1 MELPTFAYVRA
12 ESLEEA
18 ARLLHEHSGRAR
30 LLAGGTEL
38 VPRMKYGLD
47 TPEVVIGLETAQAK
61 PFQVSP
67 DGRLRLDAP
76 VTLDALRRSEALRA
90 ALPILCDA
98 ARAVA
103 SKEIRVMGTLGG
115 NLCQETR
122 CLYYNQSHRFQF
134 VEPCFKRGGDRCYFI
149 PKGKQCWAVYMAD
162 TAPALLSLDARC
174 TLSNGVEQRTLPL
187 EEIYGQDPLHPL
199 GLSPGEVLTG
209 VDIADVPAK
218 GAGAYQKFTMRG
230 ALEFAGVSVAVTLG
244 LERAKGPVTQARIFV
259 GAVGP
264 GPARGR
270 KAEKA
275 LEGQVPDERRVA
287 EAAEILA
294 DEVRVWPHHGYS
306 APYLKAILRLKAQ
319 EALTIALE
327 RGAQG

>member
-1 MELPTFAYVRA
+1 MELPAFAYVRA

-18 ARLLHEHSGRAR
+18 GRLLHEHSGRAR

-38 VPRMKYGLD
+38 IPRMKYGLD
-47 TPEVVIGLETAQAK
+47 RPEVVIGLQTVQSLPAH
-61 PFQVSP
+61 VSP
-67 DGRLRLDAP
+67 DGQLRLDARL
-76 VTLDALRRSEALRA
+76 TLDALRRSEALRA

-149 PKGKQCWAVYMAD
+149 PKGKQCWAVYMSD

-174 TLSNGVEQRTLPL
+174 TLSNGVEERTLPL
-187 EEIYGQDPLHPL
+187 EELYADDPLHPL
-199 GLSPGEVLTG
+199 TLSSGEVLTR
-209 VDIADVPAK
+209 VDIADVSAK
-218 GAGAYQKFTMRG
+218 GAGAYLKFTMRG

-244 LERAKGPVTQARIFV
+244 LERAKGPVTQARIFA
-259 GAVGP
+259 GAVSP

-270 KAEKA
+270 KAEKV
-275 LEGQVPDERRVA
+275 LEGEVPDERRVA
-287 EAAEILA
+287 EAAETLA
-294 DEVRVWPHHGYS
+294 DEVHVWPHHGYS
-306 APYLKAILRLKAQ
+306 APYLKAVLRLKAR
-319 EALTIALE
+319 EALTLALE
-327 RGAQG
+327 RRGEA